1 MRARLTIPRRIALWI
16 FLGLTLLY
24 VGATGGRVHEPDGV
38 VMARTAGAI
47 VERGTLALE
56 DPGYPPG
63 FLTPGTGGR
72 LYGKYGVGFP
82 VWSAPFHA
90 AGRAL
95 ESVAPAGSERAFAGA
110 RFLWYDAGDRGQAFR
125 FFGVS
130 LANAPLVAAGC
141 ALLYLIALELGL
153 GAGVGVGAAL
163 IAGLASPLLVY
174 AKSTFAEPLTACGLT
189 AASWAIARWRRGASG
204 AAVGAGAGLA
214 AAVLAKPATL
224 VVLPAAALAGVMA
237 ARDPRGVAG
246 GTTASR
252 RLAAGLALAAL
263 PLAAA
268 GATLLALNARLFGDP
283 LATGYGEDLGRWT
296 TPWSTGLAGLLL
308 SPGRGLLVYFPA
320 VVLALAGSV
329 VVWRRAPWAVVWAW
343 GCFLALLLLHA
354 RWFGWDGGWCWG
366 PRFLVPALPLLALL
380 AAAGVGGSP
389 PRSAAR
395 LGGLGLVLGS
405 ALVSWTG
412 TLVPS
417 TEYHHALRRLLGPSA
432 YLETARWSWEVLPPR
447 AYWHMT
453 KDYWLMPR
461 ALAVPEA
468 RWLGLALALCLL
480 GGVLA
485 LARAVSLARA
495 RARDAS
501 AVTPAP
507 A

>member
-1 MRARLTIPRRIALWI
+1 MPRRIALWI
-16 FLGLTLLY
+16 FLGLTLIN
-24 VGATGGRVHEPDGV
+24 VGITAGRVHEPDGV

-95 ESVAPAGSERAFAGA
+95 ESVAPAGSERAFTGA
-110 RFLWYDAGDRGQAFR
+110 RFLWYDAGDRDEAFP

-130 LANAPLVAAGC
+130 LANAPLVAGAC
-141 ALLYLIALELGL
+141 ALLYLLALELGL
-153 GAGVGVGAAL
+153 GAGVGVAAAL

-174 AKSTFAEPLTACGLT
+174 AKSSFAEPLTACGLT
-189 AASWAIARWRRGASG
+189 AAAWALARWRRGTG
-204 AAVGAGAGLA
+204 AAALGVGAGLA
-214 AAVLAKPATL
+214 VAVLAKPATL
-224 VVLPAAALAGVMA
+224 VVIPMAAMAGVMA
-237 ARDPRGVAG
+237 ARDPRGIAG

-252 RLAAGLALAAL
+252 RLASGLALAAL

-268 GATLLALNARLFGDP
+268 GAALLALNVRLFGGP

-320 VVLALAGSV
+320 VALALAGTL
-329 VVWRRAPWAVVWAW
+329 VVWRRAPWAVAWAW
-343 GCFLALLLLHA
+343 GSFLALLLLHA

-380 AAAGVGGSP
+380 AAAGIAGSP
-389 PRSAAR
+389 PRSPAR
-395 LGGLGLVLGS
+395 LGAIGLVIVS
-405 ALVSWTG
+405 AVVAWTG
-412 TLVPS
+412 TLVAS
-417 TEYHHALRRLLGPSA
+417 TEYHQALRRLLGPSA
-432 YLETARWSWEVLPPR
+432 YLEAARWSWQLLPPR
-447 AYWHMT
+447 AYWHLPQ
-453 KDYWLMPR
+453 DYWLLPR
-461 ALAVPEA
+461 ALALPEA

-480 GGVLA
+480 GGLAA
-485 LARAVSLARA
+485 LARAVWLVRAPARGA
-495 RARDAS
+495 NAA
-501 AVTPAP
+501 TPAP

>member
-1 MRARLTIPRRIALWI
+1 MSDRRVAGWL
-16 FLGLTLLY
+16 FAGLTLVY

-63 FLTPGTGGR
+63 FLTQGADGR
-72 LYGKYGVGFP
+72 LYGKYGIGFP

-95 ESVAPAGSERAFAGA
+95 EPVAPAGSERAFAGA
-110 RFLWYDAGDRGQAFR
+110 RFLWYDAGDRDQAFP

-130 LANAPLVAAGC
+130 LANAPLVAGAC
-141 ALLYLIALELGL
+141 ALLYLIALEVGL
-153 GAGVGVGAAL
+153 GPGVGVAAAL

-174 AKSTFAEPLTACGLT
+174 AKSSFAEPLTACGLT
-189 AASWAIARWRRGASG
+189 AAAWALARWRRGAR
-204 AAVGAGAGLA
+204 AAALGVGAGLA

-224 VVLPAAALAGVMA
+224 VALPVAAVAAVMA

-252 RLAAGLALAAL
+252 RLLAGLTLAAL

-268 GATLLALNARLFGDP
+268 GAAMLALNARLFGAP

-296 TPWSTGLAGLLL
+296 TPWSTGLGGLLL

-320 VVLALAGSV
+320 ATLALAGSV
-329 VVWRRAPWAVVWAW
+329 VVWRRAPWAVAWAW
-343 GCFLALLLLHA
+343 GCSLALLLLHA

-380 AAAGVGGSP
+380 AAAGIAGSP
-389 PRSAAR
+389 PRSPAR
-395 LGGLGLVLGS
+395 LGGVGLVVVS

-432 YLETARWSWEVLPPR
+432 YLEAARWSWEVLPPR
-447 AYWHMT
+447 AYWHLA
-453 KDYWLMPR
+453 KDYWLLPR
-461 ALAVPEA
+461 AMAVPEA

-480 GGVLA
+480 VGLMA
-485 LARAVSLARA
+485 LARAVWLVRAPAR
-495 RARDAS
+495 RAN